1 MKGGIYHIDGGIY
14 QGIYLGIYQGIYHLD
29 ILLIP
34 WYIPW
39 YIAKVVYTTFGVVY
53 TMTQPSRGWRAWHH
67 ARGHD
72 PRVTELELSVGFV
85 SVSWLSSIRVN

>member
-53 TMTQPSRGWRAWHH
+53 TMTQPSRWPGAPVPP
-67 ARGHD
+67 GPPD
-72 PRVTELELSVGFV
+72 SQGPV
-85 SVSWLSSIRVN
+85 SYSLRS

>member
-1 MKGGIYHIDGGIY
+1 MTGGIYHLYDGIY
-14 QGIYLGIYQGIYHLD
+14 LVIYLGILHGIYLLD

-53 TMTQPSRGWRAWHH
+53 QPDSRANPKCQPNSEREKKNQSGLIPRAL
-67 ARGHD
+67 R
-72 PRVTELELSVGFV
+72 PLNCLK
-85 SVSWLSSIRVN
+85 